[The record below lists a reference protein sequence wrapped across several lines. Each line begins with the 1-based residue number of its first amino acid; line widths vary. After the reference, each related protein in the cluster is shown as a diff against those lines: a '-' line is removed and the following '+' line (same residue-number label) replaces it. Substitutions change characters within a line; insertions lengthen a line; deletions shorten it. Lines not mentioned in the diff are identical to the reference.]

1 LSAQEFYAVFN
12 LGDSDKAISTVD
24 ADGIVLNGSQGLYE
38 ITQTGNNTQP
48 FFRNEGREGRLK
60 ISCTKGGS

>member
-12 LGDSDKAISTVD
+12 LGDSDKEISTVD
-24 ADGIVLNGSQGLYE
+24 ADGIALNGSQGLYD

-48 FFRNEGREGRLK
+48 FTGMKAG
-60 ISCTKGGS
+60 KGG